1 MIRYRVPNA
10 KKEAVCKTWLKNQKI
25 SMHIIFVR
33 DIDFNSYL
41 FQLHKLELEAYKAD
55 RLKPSRLSR
64 TSWIAMDNKEVEVVK
79 DKQKDAESRYKDL
92 KSRCN
97 SFGEKLSLLTS
108 KQKEFNDN
116 TWGMLSWLTDAEEKL
131 SMTRQEASAPE
142 PEALRDHLE
151 KMKAIANDAITHK
164 NNLAELEKSAKD
176 VVQAMSDLGVGG
188 DQVEKIRD
196 IITDISGRHD
206 IVLEEINEKANALQ
220 TAVTK
225 SQDVQDAVEQ
235 LLTWLKET
243 DRKLEQLKPVS
254 LNQDKLNEQAQKLNI
269 VETDIESHK
278 PSIDSVRQAA
288 SELIKT
294 CDLDMAKTLES
305 KISDL
310 GSKFF
315 NAQKKCRARAKEV
328 QDVSEKL
335 NKFSK
340 QLESCKTWV
349 GNNSDTL
356 QSLEL
361 SKMPVG
367 QLKIKVDSINLE
379 KGRQLQAME
388 KVQALGH
395 ELLED
400 SRTGDPAAV
409 KMALNDL
416 EKMWTKF
423 DECLAE
429 RESEASVKESRGNE
443 YEEIKNHVVA
453 WLARME
459 GDVNA
464 FEPVAVDMDI
474 VAKQIEELQVR
485 ETP

>member
-1 MIRYRVPNA
+1 ML
-10 KKEAVCKTWLKNQKI
+10 T
-25 SMHIIFVR
+25 HIV
-33 DIDFNSYL
+33 L
-41 FQLHKLELEAYKAD
+41 FQLHKLELDAYKAD

-79 DKQKDAESRYKDL
+79 DKQKDAEHRYKDL

-97 SFGEKLSLLTS
+97 SFGDKLSLLNN

-131 SMTRQEASAPE
+131 SITRQEASAPE

-151 KMKAIANDAITHK
+151 KMKTLANDAIAHK
-164 NNLAELEKSAKD
+164 NNLAELEKSSKE
-176 VVQAMSDLGVGG
+176 VIHAMHDLEVGG
-188 DQVEKIRD
+188 DQVEKVKD
-196 IITDISGRHD
+196 IISDISGRHD
-206 IVLEEINEKANALQ
+206 VVLDEINDRVNDYQ

-225 SQDVQDAVEQ
+225 SQGVQDAVEQ

-243 DRKLEQLKPVS
+243 DRKLEQLKPIS
-254 LNQDKLNEQAQKLNI
+254 LNQDKLNEQAQQLNY
-269 VETDIESHK
+269 VETDIENHK

-294 CDLDMAKTLES
+294 CDLDMAKTLEG
-305 KISDL
+305 KISDI
-310 GSKFF
+310 GSKFLG
-315 NAQKKCRARAKEV
+315 AQKKSRACGKELK
-328 QDVSEKL
+328 DVSEQL
-335 NKFSK
+335 DKFNNE
-340 QLESCKTWV
+340 LDLCKNWV

-361 SKMPVG
+361 SKLPVEL
-367 QLKIKVDSINLE
+367 LKVKVDQINLE

-388 KVQALGH
+388 AVQALGH

-400 SRTGDPAAV
+400 SRTGDPAAI
-409 KMALNDL
+409 KMALSDL
-416 EKMWTKF
+416 EKMWNKF

-443 YEEIKNHVVA
+443 YEDIKNQVVE
-453 WLARME
+453 WLTGIE
-459 GDVNA
+459 SDVNA

-474 VAKQIEELQVR
+474 VAKQIEELQVGKSYNSSVR
-485 ETP
+485 IINHG